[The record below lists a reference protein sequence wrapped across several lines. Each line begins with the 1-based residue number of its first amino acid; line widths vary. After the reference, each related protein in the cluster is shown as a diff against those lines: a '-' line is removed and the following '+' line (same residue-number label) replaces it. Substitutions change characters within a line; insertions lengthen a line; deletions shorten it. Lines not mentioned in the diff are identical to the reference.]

1 MKLSKNFS
9 LDEVTRSSTADKLGI
24 NNVPYDEDHYTNLQ
38 VVVDEIAQPLRDH
51 FGKPVRI
58 NSGYR
63 SLALNDAIGGS
74 TKSQHSKGEALD
86 LEIDGVSNLEV
97 ADWITDNCE
106 YDQVILEFF
115 NPADGPNSGWVHVSC
130 KADLSQNR
138 KRNLIAL
145 KDGKKTVYQ
154 VTSEFIE
161 GN

>member
-9 LDEVTRSSTADKLGI
+9 LEELTRSATATKLGI
-24 NNVPYDEDHYTNLQ
+24 DNTPDEEHLNNLQ

-63 SLALNDAIGGS
+63 SPALNDAIGGS
-74 TKSQHSKGEALD
+74 KKSQHSKGEAID
-86 LEIDGVSNLEV
+86 LEIDGVSNMEV
-97 ADWITDNCE
+97 AGWITENCD
-106 YDQVILEFF
+106 YDQVILEFY
-115 NPADGPNSGWVHVSC
+115 NPAEGPNSGWVHASC

-145 KDGKKTVYQ
+145 KDGNKTVYL
-154 VTSEFIE
+154 VTEDFIE
-161 GN
+161 E

>member
-9 LDEVTRSSTADKLGI
+9 LDEVIRSATATKLSI
-24 NNVPYDEDHYTNLQ
+24 DNTPDDEHLKNLQ

-63 SLALNDAIGGS
+63 SPALNEAIGGS

-97 ADWITDNCE
+97 ADWITDNCD

-115 NPADGPNSGWVHVSC
+115 NPADGPNSGWVHASC

-145 KDGKKTVYQ
+145 KDGKKTIYQ
-154 VTSEFIE
+154 VAKEFII
-161 GN
+161 NN

>member
-9 LDEVTRSSTADKLGI
+9 LEEVTRSATATKLGI
-24 NNVPYDEDHYTNLQ
+24 DNTPEQEHLDNLQ

-63 SLALNDAIGGS
+63 SPALNEAIGGS

-97 ADWITDNCE
+97 ADWITDNCD
-106 YDQVILEFF
+106 YDQVILEFY
-115 NPADGPNSGWVHVSC
+115 NPTDGPNSGWVHASC
-130 KADLSQNR
+130 KANLSENR
-138 KRNLIAL
+138 KRKLIAL
-145 KDGKKTVYQ
+145 KDGKKTVY
-154 VTSEFIE
+154 TLANEFIT
-161 GN
+161 N

>member
-9 LDEVTRSSTADKLGI
+9 LEELTRSATATKLGI
-24 NNVPYDEDHYTNLQ
+24 DNKPDEEHLKNLQ

-63 SLALNDAIGGS
+63 SPALNDAIGGS
-74 TKSQHSKGEALD
+74 KKSQHSKGEAID
-86 LEIDGVSNLEV
+86 LEIDGVSNMEV
-97 ADWITDNCE
+97 AGWITENCD
-106 YDQVILEFF
+106 YDQVILEFY
-115 NPADGPNSGWVHVSC
+115 NPAEGPNSGWVHASC

-145 KDGKKTVYQ
+145 KDGNKTVYL
-154 VTSEFIE
+154 VTEDFIE
-161 GN
+161 E